1 MSEMTCREFDEIVH
15 GFVRM
20 ELLDVNVREAAL
32 EHAAHCELCSERMAD
47 AAALAEA
54 SELMGRSARGEQT
67 PAHVEALLLAAF
79 GSHHRRA
86 SWRRT
91 LEWASVGAAAAV
103 LIIFLWTGTGGSR
116 GQSRTSPRK
125 VVSSESKQPVEAKV
139 AASPALVES
148 IQDAEVEIPD
158 TSTSEAFVASDFVP
172 VPFTAG
178 IGPDDPGMVVRVQ
191 LTRASLT
198 ELGYPIAESP
208 DEDLILADV
217 LVGEDGWPRA
227 VKLVQ

>member
-1 MSEMTCREFDEIVH
+1 
-15 GFVRM
+15 
-20 ELLDVNVREAAL
+20 
-32 EHAAHCELCSERMAD
+32 
-47 AAALAEA
+47 
-54 SELMGRSARGEQT
+54 
-67 PAHVEALLLAAF
+67 
-79 GSHHRRA
+79 
-86 SWRRT
+86 
-91 LEWASVGAAAAV
+91 
-103 LIIFLWTGTGGSR
+103 
-116 GQSRTSPRK
+116 
-125 VVSSESKQPVEAKV
+125 V